1 MSDINEAMIFAA
13 GFGKRMRPLT
23 KEVPKPLLK
32 VNGKPMI
39 FYIIEDLINLN
50 FKNIVINTHH
60 LSDEFHDELK
70 PYASTVKIIF
80 EKEILDTGG
89 GFLNALKNNY
99 FYNLKNPKVL
109 INGDVFWKK
118 RKYSPIENVLS
129 NWKEEKMDLL
139 LCLIKKKK
147 FFGYKGKGDFNLEEP
162 KKKISRLNL
171 EQRHDFVFSGLQ
183 LVKPKLLEKKRKKKF
198 SMREIFFSNINNKIY
213 GMRNINEWYHIS
225 EPNDL
230 KNLNNKLQK

>member
-1 MSDINEAMIFAA
+1 M
-13 GFGKRMRPLT
+13 
-23 KEVPKPLLK
+23 
-32 VNGKPMI
+32 
-39 FYIIEDLINLN
+39 
-50 FKNIVINTHH
+50 
-60 LSDEFHDELK
+60 
-70 PYASTVKIIF
+70 
-80 EKEILDTGG
+80 
-89 GFLNALKNNY
+89 FLNALKKDY
-99 FYNLKNPKVL
+99 FYNLKSPKVL
-109 INGDVFWKK
+109 INGDIFWKK

-162 KKKISRLNL
+162 DKKISRLNL
-171 EQRHDFVFSGLQ
+171 EQVNDYVFSGLQ

-213 GMRNINEWYHIS
+213 GMKNINEWYHIS

>member
-1 MSDINEAMIFAA
+1 MKKINEAMIFAA
-13 GFGKRMRPLT
+13 GFGKRMLPLT
-23 KEVPKPLLK
+23 EEIPKPLLK
-32 VNGKPMI
+32 VNGKPII

-50 FKNIVINTHH
+50 FKNIVINTHY
-60 LSDEFHDELK
+60 LSDKFYDELK
-70 PYASTVKIIF
+70 PYSRNVKIIF

-89 GFLNALKNNY
+89 GFLNALKKDY
-99 FYNLKNPKVL
+99 FYNLKSPKLL
-109 INGDVFWKK
+109 INGDIFWKK
-118 RKYSPIENVLS
+118 RKYSPIRNVLS
-129 NWKEEKMDLL
+129 NWNEKKMDLL

-147 FFGYKGKGDFNLEEP
+147 FFGYKGKGDFNFEEP

-171 EQRHDFVFSGLQ
+171 EQQNDFVFSGLQ
-183 LVKPKLLEKKRKKKF
+183 LVKPKLLEEKRKKKF

-213 GMRNINEWYHIS
+213 GISNKNEWYHIS

>member
-32 VNGKPMI
+32 VNGKPII

-60 LSDEFHDELK
+60 LPDKFHDELK
-70 PYASTVKIIF
+70 PYESTVNIIF

-89 GFLNALKNNY
+89 GFLNALKKDY
-99 FYNLKNPKVL
+99 FYNLKSPKVL

-162 KKKISRLNL
+162 KKKTSRLNL
-171 EQRHDFVFSGLQ
+171 EQHNDLVFSGLQ

-213 GMRNINEWYHIS
+213 GMININEWYHIS

-230 KNLNNKLQK
+230 KNLNKKLQK